1 MERTLNNLMDVDAE
15 YAAAVER
22 LFAAM
27 NGIGEKR
34 TYKNNEAFF
43 DFKSNEQNILL
54 IESGAFGF
62 YRQNDRLL
70 MQETFA
76 PAIFG
81 LVMVSHKPEVIL
93 FAHSKLSVKVVSRD
107 SALRIIEQEGLWH
120 EVAIVLGKIIKVYV
134 ERDMNL
140 IARDAYHIIKH
151 HLYLLM
157 SLPVEERYS
166 TTAVKFITNRSMLSR
181 SRVMDILKKLNDG
194 EYILI
199 KNGILNKIH
208 SLPEKF

>member
-1 MERTLNNLMDVDAE
+1 METIFKNLMDIETE
-15 YAAAVER
+15 YTTAVAR
-22 LFAAM
+22 LFTAM
-27 NGIGEKR
+27 KDIGENH
-34 TYKNNEAFF
+34 TYKKNEAFF
-43 DFKSNEQNILL
+43 DFKNNEQNILL

-70 MQETFA
+70 MQESLA

-81 LVMVSHKPEVIL
+81 LVMVSYNPDVIL
-93 FAHSKLSVKVVSRD
+93 FAHSKLSAKVVPWE

-120 EVAIVLGKIIKVYV
+120 EVVIVLGKIIKVYV

-140 IARDAYHIIKH
+140 IGRDAYHIIKH
-151 HLYLLM
+151 HLNLLM
-157 SLPVEERYS
+157 LLSVEERYS

-194 EYILI
+194 EYISI
-199 KNGILNKIH
+199 KNGILNKIN
-208 SLPEKF
+208 SLPDRF